1 MPSLLEEFA
10 YGNVS
15 PEVQSFQT
23 NSKYGRAT
31 ELVANIEQKLLDR
44 LKEDDKDLFKKYVDA
59 QGETNQLT
67 AVRNLVYGYKLGLI
81 MTAES
86 FIGMDDLYISGEKL

>member
-1 MPSLLEEFA
+1 MKLNVHRLLRIILFRSHLE
-10 YGNVS
+10 
-15 PEVQSFQT
+15 SFQT

-81 MTAES
+81 MTA
-86 FIGMDDLYISGEKL
+86 